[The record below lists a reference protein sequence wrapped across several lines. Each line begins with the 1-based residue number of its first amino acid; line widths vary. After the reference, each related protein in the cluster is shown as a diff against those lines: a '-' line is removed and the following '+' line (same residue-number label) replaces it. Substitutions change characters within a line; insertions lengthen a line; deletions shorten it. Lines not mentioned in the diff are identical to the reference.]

1 MEALRTPAVDL
12 KASTEM
18 KLTAKHFAPWLAAV
32 AAVGAVT
39 LAPVASADTNRDE
52 ADQTAGAVSR

>member
-1 MEALRTPAVDL
+1 
-12 KASTEM
+12 M

-39 LAPVASADTNRDE
+39 PAPVAGADTDHDE
-52 ADQTAGAVSR
+52 ANQTAGALDQPF

>member
-1 MEALRTPAVDL
+1 
-12 KASTEM
+12 M

-39 LAPVASADTNRDE
+39 LAPVAGADTHHDE
-52 ADQTAGAVSR
+52 TDTTIERGA